1 MSTINTN
8 LSSINAQRN
17 LTKSNNELSTSMQR
31 LSSGLRVNSAK
42 DDAAGMS
49 IATKMDS
56 QIRGMSQASRN
67 ANDGISMIQTA
78 DGALSNI
85 SDALQRMRE
94 LAVQGANDTNGADEW
109 SNINTEISALN
120 TEIGR
125 IASDTK
131 FNGTSL
137 LTATAVTKSIQVGAD
152 SGQKIEVSFGANTEI
167 SALNTEIGRIASDTK
182 FNGTSLLTATAVT
195 KSIQVGAD
203 SGQKIE
209 VSFGANTAYAGLS
222 AASISITD
230 ASTASAAISAIDDAL
245 KALNTERS
253 SLGTAQNR
261 MGYAISNLATSVE
274 NQSAAKSRI
283 TDTDYA
289 SETSKLSRAQILQQ
303 AGTAMLAQANS
314 APNNVMSL
322 LRG

>member
-1 MSTINTN
+1 MSIINTN
-8 LSSINAQRN
+8 MSSLNAQRN
-17 LTKSNNELSTSMQR
+17 LTKSGNDLQASMTR

-42 DDAAGMS
+42 DDAAGLS

-56 QIRGMSQASRN
+56 QIRGMTQASRN

-78 DGALSNI
+78 DGAMSNI

-94 LAVQGANDTNGADEW
+94 LAVQAANGTNGADETG
-109 SNINTEISALN
+109 NIGTEMSALN
-120 TEIGR
+120 DEIAR
-125 IASDTK
+125 IADTTA
-131 FNGTSL
+131 FNGKNL
-137 LTATAVTKSIQVGAD
+137 MKSGAALSVDIQVGANKDEAIKVNIANSD
-152 SGQKIEVSFGANTEI
+152 SYAKFTAATDLKVDTPADAGATIAKIDG
-167 SALNTEIGRIASDTK
+167 
-182 FNGTSLLTATAVT
+182 
-195 KSIQVGAD
+195 
-203 SGQKIE
+203 
-209 VSFGANTAYAGLS
+209 
-222 AASISITD
+222 
-230 ASTASAAISAIDDAL
+230 AL
-245 KALNTERS
+245 KALNTERA

-261 MGYAISNLATSVE
+261 MGYAISNLTSSIE

-283 TDTDYA
+283 MDTDYA

>member
-1 MSTINTN
+1 MSIINTN
-8 LSSINAQRN
+8 MSSLNAQRN
-17 LTKSNNELSTSMQR
+17 LTKSAGELSNSMTR

-42 DDAAGMS
+42 DDAAGLS

-94 LAVQGANDTNGADEW
+94 LAVQAANGTNGGDETD
-109 SNINTEISALN
+109 NIKTEMTALN
-120 TEIGR
+120 DEIVR
-125 IASDTK
+125 IAKDTK
-131 FNGTSL
+131 FNGKAL
-137 LTATAVTKSIQVGAD
+137 LVSGAKTDVDIQVGAD
-152 SGQKIEVSFGANTEI
+152 KGQSIKVSF
-167 SALNTEIGRIASDTK
+167 
-182 FNGTSLLTATAVT
+182 
-195 KSIQVGAD
+195 AD
-203 SGQKIE
+203 SDG
-209 VSFGANTAYAGLS
+209 YAKL
-222 AASISITD
+222 AASVLDVSD
-230 ASTASAAISAIDDAL
+230 STKAGDAIDKLDTAL
-245 KALNTERS
+245 KSLNTERA

-283 TDTDYA
+283 MDTDYA
-289 SETSKLSRAQILQQ
+289 AETSKLSRAQVLQQ

>member
-1 MSTINTN
+1 MSIINTN
-8 LSSINAQRN
+8 MSSLNAQRN
-17 LTKSNNELSTSMQR
+17 MSKSSNDLQTSMTR

-42 DDAAGMS
+42 DDAAGLS

-78 DGALSNI
+78 DGAMSNI

-94 LAVQGANDTNGADEW
+94 LAVQGANDTNGTTEW
-109 SNINTEISALN
+109 GNIETEMNELSA
-120 TEIGR
+120 EITR
-125 IASDTK
+125 IADTTS
-131 FNGTSL
+131 FNGNAL
-137 LTATAVTKSIQVGAD
+137 LTTAGGTKKIQVGAD
-152 SGQKIEVSFGANTEI
+152 DGQTIDVVFASRTAFADVGSFT
-167 SALNTEIGRIASDTK
+167 IG
-182 FNGTSLLTATAVT
+182 
-195 KSIQVGAD
+195 
-203 SGQKIE
+203 
-209 VSFGANTAYAGLS
+209 S
-222 AASISITD
+222 AAAS
-230 ASTASAAISAIDDAL
+230 STAIGTIDDAL
-245 KALNTERS
+245 EALNNERA

-261 MGYAISNLATSVE
+261 MGYAIANLGTSIE

-283 TDTDYA
+283 MDTDYA
-289 SETSKLSRAQILQQ
+289 AETSKLSRAQILQQ

>member
-8 LSSINAQRN
+8 ISSLNAQRN
-17 LTKSNNELSTSMQR
+17 LTKSAGDLSTSMQR
-31 LSSGLRVNSAK
+31 LSSGLRVNSSK

-94 LAVQGANDTNGADEW
+94 LAVQAANGTNGTDETG
-109 SNINTEISALN
+109 NIGTEMTALN
-120 TEIGR
+120 DEIAR
-125 IASDTK
+125 IADTTQ
-131 FNGTSL
+131 FNGTKL
-137 LTATAVTKSIQVGAD
+137 LQSAGKDVKIQVGAD
-152 SGQKIEVSFGANTEI
+152 KGQ
-167 SALNTEIGRIASDTK
+167 
-182 FNGTSLLTATAVT
+182 
-195 KSIQVGAD
+195 
-203 SGQKIE
+203 
-209 VSFGANTAYAGLS
+209 
-222 AASISITD
+222 
-230 ASTASAAISAIDDAL
+230 AIDVKFASSDGYAKLVAADIDVSDATKAGTTIEKIDGAL
-245 KALNTERS
+245 KALNTERA

-283 TDTDYA
+283 MDTDYA
-289 SETSKLSRAQILQQ
+289 AETSKLSRAQILQQ

>member
-1 MSTINTN
+1 MSIINTN
-8 LSSINAQRN
+8 MSSLNAQRN
-17 LTKSNNELSTSMQR
+17 LTKSASDLSTSMQR

-56 QIRGMSQASRN
+56 QVRGMSQASRN
-67 ANDGISMIQTA
+67 ANDGISLIQTA

-85 SDALQRMRE
+85 SDALQRIRE
-94 LAVQGANDTNGADEW
+94 LAVQGANGTNGTDEW
-109 SNINTEISALN
+109 KNIDTEVQELN
-120 TEIGR
+120 KEIGR
-125 IASDTK
+125 IATDTK
-131 FNGTSL
+131 FNGNSVL
-137 LTATAVTKSIQVGAD
+137 SATAATKDIQVGAD
-152 SGQKIEVSFGANTEI
+152 SGQKITVSFG
-167 SALNTEIGRIASDTK
+167 SD
-182 FNGTSLLTATAVT
+182 
-195 KSIQVGAD
+195 
-203 SGQKIE
+203 
-209 VSFGANTAYAGLS
+209 TAYAGLT
-222 AASISITD
+222 ITPITD
-230 ASTASAAISAIDDAL
+230 VATSSSALAQVDGAL

-261 MGYAISNLATSVE
+261 MGYAISNLATSIE

-289 SETSKLSRAQILQQ
+289 AETSKLSRAQILQQ

-314 APNNVMSL
+314 APNSVMSL

>member
-1 MSTINTN
+1 MSIINTN
-8 LSSINAQRN
+8 MSSLNAQRN
-17 LTKSNNELSTSMQR
+17 LTKSGNDLQASMTR

-42 DDAAGMS
+42 DDAAGLS

-56 QIRGMSQASRN
+56 QIRGMTQASRN

-78 DGALSNI
+78 DGAMSNI

-94 LAVQGANDTNGADEW
+94 LAVQAANGTNGADETG
-109 SNINTEISALN
+109 NIGTEMSALN
-120 TEIGR
+120 DEIAR
-125 IASDTK
+125 IADTTA
-131 FNGTSL
+131 FNGKNL
-137 LTATAVTKSIQVGAD
+137 MKSGAALSVDIQVGANKDEAIKVNIANSD
-152 SGQKIEVSFGANTEI
+152 SYAKFTAATDLKVDTPADAGATIAKIDG
-167 SALNTEIGRIASDTK
+167 
-182 FNGTSLLTATAVT
+182 
-195 KSIQVGAD
+195 
-203 SGQKIE
+203 
-209 VSFGANTAYAGLS
+209 
-222 AASISITD
+222 
-230 ASTASAAISAIDDAL
+230 AL
-245 KALNTERS
+245 KALNTERA

-261 MGYAISNLATSVE
+261 MGYAISNLSSSIE

-283 TDTDYA
+283 MDTDYA

>member
-8 LSSINAQRN
+8 MSSLNAQRN
-17 LTKSNNELSTSMQR
+17 IAKSSNDLQTSMTR

-42 DDAAGMS
+42 DDAAGLS

-94 LAVQGANDTNGADEW
+94 LAVQAANETNGADETD
-109 SNINTEISALN
+109 NIKTELTALN
-120 TEIGR
+120 AEIVR
-125 IASDTK
+125 IADTTS
-131 FNGTSL
+131 FNGKKL
-137 LTATAVTKSIQVGAD
+137 LIPAGQDLDIQVGAD
-152 SGQKIEVSFGANTEI
+152 KGQSIAVTFGK
-167 SALNTEIGRIASDTK
+167 SDDYAK
-182 FNGTSLLTATAVT
+182 LTAAQIDVADPT
-195 KSIQVGAD
+195 KAGDTI
-203 SGQKIE
+203 
-209 VSFGANTAYAGLS
+209 AN
-222 AASISITD
+222 
-230 ASTASAAISAIDDAL
+230 IDTAL
-245 KALNTERS
+245 KNLNTERA

-261 MGYAISNLATSVE
+261 MGYAIGNLASSIE

-283 TDTDYA
+283 MDTDYA

>member
-8 LSSINAQRN
+8 ISSLNAQRN
-17 LTKSNNELSTSMQR
+17 LTKSAGDLSTSMQR
-31 LSSGLRVNSAK
+31 LSSGLRVNSSK

-94 LAVQGANDTNGADEW
+94 LAVQAANGTNGADEKD
-109 SNINTEISALN
+109 NIKTELTALSE
-120 TEIGR
+120 EIAR
-125 IASDTK
+125 IANTTQ
-131 FNGTSL
+131 FNGTTL
-137 LTATAVTKSIQVGAD
+137 LNPGADGTEVKIQVGAD
-152 SGQKIEVSFGANTEI
+152 KDQ
-167 SALNTEIGRIASDTK
+167 
-182 FNGTSLLTATAVT
+182 
-195 KSIQVGAD
+195 
-203 SGQKIE
+203 
-209 VSFGANTAYAGLS
+209 
-222 AASISITD
+222 SITVKFGDSDGYAKLEAADIDVSD
-230 ASTASAAISAIDDAL
+230 AGKAGDTIQNIDDAL
-245 KALNTERS
+245 KALNTERA

-283 TDTDYA
+283 MDTDYA
-289 SETSKLSRAQILQQ
+289 AETSKLSRAQILQQ

>member
-1 MSTINTN
+1 MTSINTN
-8 LSSINAQRN
+8 LSSLNAQRN

-94 LAVQGANDTNGADEW
+94 LAVQGANDTNGESEW
-109 SNINTEISALN
+109 ENIKTEMTALN

-131 FNGTSL
+131 FNGTAL
-137 LTATAVTKSIQVGAD
+137 LTEDAVTKSIQVGAD
-152 SGQKIEVSFGANTEI
+152 AGQA
-167 SALNTEIGRIASDTK
+167 
-182 FNGTSLLTATAVT
+182 
-195 KSIQVGAD
+195 IQVT
-203 SGQKIE
+203 
-209 VSFGANTAYAGLS
+209 FGSNAAYA
-222 AASISITD
+222 AIDTD
-230 ASTASAAISAIDDAL
+230 DINIEDSTSASAAITAIDDAL

-261 MGYAISNLATSVE
+261 MGYAISNLATSIE

-289 SETSKLSRAQILQQ
+289 AETSKLSRSQILQQ

-314 APNNVMSL
+314 APNSVMSL

>member
-8 LSSINAQRN
+8 MSSLNAQRQ
-17 LTKSNNELSTSMQR
+17 LTKSNNELQNSMTR

-94 LAVQGANDTNGADEW
+94 LAVQGANETNGSDEW
-109 SNINTEISALN
+109 TNINTEMTALN
-120 TEIGR
+120 AEIGR
-125 IASDTK
+125 IASETK
-131 FNGTSL
+131 FNGNSL
-137 LTATAVTKSIQVGAD
+137 LKASSDVKSIQVGAD
-152 SGQKIEVSFGANTEI
+152 SSQKI
-167 SALNTEIGRIASDTK
+167 D
-182 FNGTSLLTATAVT
+182 VT
-195 KSIQVGAD
+195 
-203 SGQKIE
+203 
-209 VSFGANTAYAGLS
+209 FGANTAYAGLVAS
-222 AASISITD
+222 DIQVTDEATAAS
-230 ASTASAAISAIDDAL
+230 AISKIDGAL

-261 MGYAISNLATSVE
+261 MGYAISNLATSIE

-283 TDTDYA
+283 MDTDYA
-289 SETSKLSRAQILQQ
+289 SETSKLSRSQILQQ

-314 APNNVMSL
+314 APNSVMSL

>member
-8 LSSINAQRN
+8 MSSLNAQRN
-17 LTKSNNELSTSMQR
+17 ITKSAGELSNSMTR

-42 DDAAGMS
+42 DDAAGLS

-56 QIRGMSQASRN
+56 QVRGMSQASRN

-94 LAVQGANDTNGADEW
+94 LAVQGANDTNGASEW
-109 SNINTEISALN
+109 ANIQTEMNALN

-125 IASDTK
+125 IAGDTK
-131 FNGTSL
+131 FNGNAL
-137 LTATAVTKSIQVGAD
+137 LTGADVTKKIQVGAD
-152 SGQKIEVSFGANTEI
+152 AGQTIDVTFKDSSSYT
-167 SALNTEIGRIASDTK
+167 ALPA
-182 FNGTSLLTATAVT
+182 FA
-195 KSIQVGAD
+195 
-203 SGQKIE
+203 
-209 VSFGANTAYAGLS
+209 
-222 AASISITD
+222 ITD
-230 ASTASAAISAIDDAL
+230 AATASTAITDIETAL
-245 KALNTERS
+245 GALNSERA

-261 MGYAISNLATSVE
+261 MGYAINNLATSIE

-283 TDTDYA
+283 MDTDYA
-289 SETSKLSRAQILQQ
+289 AETSKLSRSQILQQ

-314 APNNVMSL
+314 APNSVMSL

>member
-1 MSTINTN
+1 MSIINTN
-8 LSSINAQRN
+8 ISSLNAQRN
-17 LTKSNNELSTSMQR
+17 LTKSANELTTSMQR
-31 LSSGLRVNSAK
+31 LSSGLRVNSSK

-94 LAVQGANDTNGADEW
+94 LAVQGANDTNGDDEW
-109 SNINTEISALN
+109 ANIKTEMTALN
-120 TEIGR
+120 TEIAR

-131 FNGTSL
+131 FNGNSL
-137 LTATAVTKSIQVGAD
+137 LTATGATKSIQVGAD
-152 SGQKIEVSFGANTEI
+152 AGQAIEVAFGSN
-167 SALNTEIGRIASDTK
+167 S
-182 FNGTSLLTATAVT
+182 
-195 KSIQVGAD
+195 
-203 SGQKIE
+203 
-209 VSFGANTAYAGLS
+209 AYAGLS
-222 AASISITD
+222 STAIDVTD
-230 ASTASAAISAIDDAL
+230 ASTASAAITAIDGAL
-245 KALNTERS
+245 KALNTERA

-261 MGYAISNLATSVE
+261 MGYAISNLATSIE

-289 SETSKLSRAQILQQ
+289 SETSKLSRSQILQQ

>member
-1 MSTINTN
+1 MSIINTN
-8 LSSINAQRN
+8 ISSLNAQRN
-17 LTKSNNELSTSMQR
+17 MTKSAGELSTSMQR
-31 LSSGLRVNSAK
+31 LSSGLRVNSSK

-94 LAVQGANDTNGADEW
+94 LAVQAANGTNGADETK
-109 SNINTEISALN
+109 SIETELKELN
-120 TEIGR
+120 EEIVR
-125 IASDTK
+125 IATDTK
-131 FNGTSL
+131 FNGTAL
-137 LTATAVTKSIQVGAD
+137 LTTNAEGVTKDIQVGAD
-152 SGQKIEVSFGANTEI
+152 SGQQISVTFGDRTAYSGLTMV
-167 SALNTEIGRIASDTK
+167 AD
-182 FNGTSLLTATAVT
+182 TATT
-195 KSIQVGAD
+195 GY
-203 SGQKIE
+203 
-209 VSFGANTAYAGLS
+209 TAPVVD
-222 AASISITD
+222 D
-230 ASTASAAISAIDDAL
+230 ASTTDVDETAAAVVGTIADAQINVSTTENASKSIENIDKAL
-245 KALNTERS
+245 KALNNERA

-261 MGYAISNLATSVE
+261 MGYAISNLGTSIE

-283 TDTDYA
+283 MDTDYA
-289 SETSKLSRAQILQQ
+289 SETSKLSRSQILQQ

>member
-1 MSTINTN
+1 MTMTTINTN
-8 LSSINAQRN
+8 LSSLNAQRN
-17 LTKSNNELSTSMQR
+17 LTKSSNELSTSMQR

-49 IATKMDS
+49 IATKMDA

-94 LAVQGANDTNGADEW
+94 LAVQGANATNGDSEW
-109 SNINTEISALN
+109 SNIDTEMKALN

-131 FNGTSL
+131 FNGTAL
-137 LTATAVTKSIQVGAD
+137 LNATAVSKDIQVGAD
-152 SGQKIEVSFGANTEI
+152 SGQKIT
-167 SALNTEIGRIASDTK
+167 
-182 FNGTSLLTATAVT
+182 
-195 KSIQVGAD
+195 
-203 SGQKIE
+203 

-222 AASISITD
+222 ATSIVVTD
-230 ASTASAAISAIDDAL
+230 VTSASAAITAIDDAL
-245 KALNTERS
+245 KSLNTERS

-261 MGYAISNLATSVE
+261 MGYAISNLATNIE

-289 SETSKLSRAQILQQ
+289 AETSKLSRSQILQQ

>member
-8 LSSINAQRN
+8 ISSLNAQRN
-17 LTKSNNELSTSMQR
+17 LTKSSTDLSMSMQR

-67 ANDGISMIQTA
+67 ANDGISLIQTA

-85 SDALQRMRE
+85 GDALQRIRE
-94 LAVQGANDTNGADEW
+94 LAVQGANATNGSDEW
-109 SNINTEISALN
+109 KNINTEVQELN
-120 TEIGR
+120 KEIGR
-125 IASDTK
+125 IATETK
-131 FNGTSL
+131 FNGNAVL
-137 LTATAVTKSIQVGAD
+137 VMGTANNTKDIQVGAD
-152 SGQKIEVSFGANTEI
+152 SGQKITVTFG
-167 SALNTEIGRIASDTK
+167 
-182 FNGTSLLTATAVT
+182 
-195 KSIQVGAD
+195 D
-203 SGQKIE
+203 S
-209 VSFGANTAYAGLS
+209 TAYGKLTI
-222 AASISITD
+222 AAITD
-230 ASTASAAISAIDDAL
+230 VTTASTALAQMDTAL
-245 KALNTERS
+245 SALNTERS

-261 MGYAISNLATSVE
+261 MGYAISNLATSIE

-283 TDTDYA
+283 MDTDYA
-289 SETSKLSRAQILQQ
+289 AETSKLSRSQVLQQ

-314 APNNVMSL
+314 APNSVMSL

>member
-1 MSTINTN
+1 MSIINTN
-8 LSSINAQRN
+8 MSSLNAQRN
-17 LTKSNNELSTSMQR
+17 LTKSANELQTSMTR
-31 LSSGLRVNSAK
+31 LSSGLRVNSSK

-49 IATKMDS
+49 IAAKMDS

-94 LAVQGANDTNGADEW
+94 LAVQAANGTNGADET
-109 SNINTEISALN
+109 SNIDTEMVALNDEIS
-120 TEIGR
+120 R
-125 IASDTK
+125 IANSTK
-131 FNGTSL
+131 FNGIPL
-137 LTATAVTKSIQVGAD
+137 LSSAAAVTKSIQVGAD
-152 SGQKIEVSFGANTEI
+152 ETQKIDVTFAKSTGYTGLTKNATMVDAAADGTNPGTFDVSTTAN
-167 SALNTEIGRIASDTK
+167 AA
-182 FNGTSLLTATAVT
+182 
-195 KSIQVGAD
+195 KSITN
-203 SGQKIE
+203 I
-209 VSFGANTAYAGLS
+209 
-222 AASISITD
+222 D
-230 ASTASAAISAIDDAL
+230 AAL
-245 KALNTERS
+245 KSLNTERA

-283 TDTDYA
+283 MDTDYA
-289 SETSKLSRAQILQQ
+289 AETSKLSRAQVLQQ

>member
-1 MSTINTN
+1 MSIINTN
-8 LSSINAQRN
+8 MSSLNAQRN
-17 LTKSNNELSTSMQR
+17 LTKSGNELSTSMQR

-94 LAVQGANDTNGADEW
+94 LAVQGANDTNGTDEW
-109 SNINTEISALN
+109 ANITTEMTALN

-131 FNGTSL
+131 FNGTAL

-152 SGQKIEVSFGANTEI
+152 SAQKIDVVFDANT
-167 SALNTEIGRIASDTK
+167 T
-182 FNGTSLLTATAVT
+182 
-195 KSIQVGAD
+195 
-203 SGQKIE
+203 
-209 VSFGANTAYAGLS
+209 YAGVS
-222 AASISITD
+222 STSITD
-230 ASTASAAISAIDDAL
+230 TTTASAAIAAIDTAL
-245 KALNTERS
+245 NALNTERA

-261 MGYAISNLATSVE
+261 MGYAISNLGTSIE

>member
-1 MSTINTN
+1 MSIINTN
-8 LSSINAQRN
+8 MSSLNAQRN
-17 LTKSNNELSTSMQR
+17 LTKSGNDLQASMTR

-42 DDAAGMS
+42 DDAAGLS

-56 QIRGMSQASRN
+56 QIRGMTQASRN

-78 DGALSNI
+78 DGAMSNI

-94 LAVQGANDTNGADEW
+94 LAVQAANGTNGADETG
-109 SNINTEISALN
+109 NIATEMSALN
-120 TEIGR
+120 DEIAR
-125 IASDTK
+125 IADTTS
-131 FNGTSL
+131 FNGKNL
-137 LTATAVTKSIQVGAD
+137 MKSGAALSVDIQVGANKDESIKVNIANSD
-152 SGQKIEVSFGANTEI
+152 SYAKFAAATDLKVDTPADAGATIAKIDG
-167 SALNTEIGRIASDTK
+167 
-182 FNGTSLLTATAVT
+182 
-195 KSIQVGAD
+195 
-203 SGQKIE
+203 
-209 VSFGANTAYAGLS
+209 
-222 AASISITD
+222 
-230 ASTASAAISAIDDAL
+230 AL
-245 KALNTERS
+245 KALNTERA

-261 MGYAISNLATSVE
+261 MGYAISNLASSIE

-283 TDTDYA
+283 MDTDYA